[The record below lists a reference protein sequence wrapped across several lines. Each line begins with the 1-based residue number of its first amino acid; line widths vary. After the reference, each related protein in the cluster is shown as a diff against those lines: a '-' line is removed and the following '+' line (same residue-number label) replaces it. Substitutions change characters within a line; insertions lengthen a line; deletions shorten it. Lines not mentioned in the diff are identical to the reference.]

1 MNELTTLIQQA
12 LDSGDTATA
21 RALSRTLENQTRIS
35 TRLED
40 PFIEDPDYCP
50 EQQRLITGQVYNPQ
64 PQYLGAYHEPVEYY
78 EPVVN
83 GSQKTI
89 SISTL
94 VCLVILPY
102 LAIAEVLAPGHQ
114 GPLKI
119 HETNLDWPIEMIG
132 GVFPKGDSANAQSE

>member
-21 RALSRTLENQTRIS
+21 RALSRALENQTKI
-35 TRLED
+35 TTI
-40 PFIEDPDYCP
+40 PV
-50 EQQRLITGQVYNPQ
+50 QQEEYYYPQ
-64 PQYLGAYHEPVEYY
+64 QQYLPPQQAYTQQLDIYHEPVEYY

-119 HETNLDWPIEMIG
+119 HQMNLDWPIEMIG
-132 GVFPKGDSANAQSE
+132 GMFPKGDSVNAQSE